1 MILRTYGNQPYKV
14 ALIHGGPGA
23 IGEMEPVAR
32 ELAADFGVL
41 EPIQT
46 KTTVNR
52 QVDELKMTLV
62 AHINQP
68 VVLVGYS
75 WGAWLSYIVT
85 ANYPQ
90 LVKKLIL
97 IGSGPYE
104 PQYLSQIG
112 ETRLSRLTQAE
123 REEYDAIIAL
133 LNDPKGEGK
142 SEKFTRLGQLVVK
155 TDRFDALD
163 VPYTRPNLGAAA
175 ENQFHEML
183 NEAQE
188 MRTDGR
194 LLAFAN
200 QIQCPVVAIHGDYD
214 PHPSAGVREPL
225 SARLDDFRFIR
236 LEYCGHKP
244 WIERQAK
251 DKFYKILR
259 KEINVA

>member
-1 MILRTYGNQPYKV
+1 MILRTYGNQPYKA

-23 IGEMEPVAR
+23 VGEMEPIAR
-32 ELAADFGVL
+32 ELAADFGVI

-46 KTTVNR
+46 EITVEG
-52 QVDELKMTLV
+52 QVKELKETLE
-62 AHINQP
+62 AHTDQP
-68 VVLVGYS
+68 IVLIGFS

-85 ANYPQ
+85 SKYPHW
-90 LVKKLIL
+90 VKKLIL

-112 ETRLSRLTQAE
+112 ETRLSRLTQTE
-123 REEYDAIIAL
+123 REEYDTIIAL
-133 LNDPKGEGK
+133 LNDPEGEGK
-142 SEKFTRLGQLVVK
+142 FEKFARLGQLTAK
-155 TDRFDALD
+155 TDRFDAMD
-163 VPYTRPNLGAAA
+163 VPYARPNLGAAA
-175 ENQFHEML
+175 ENQFHEVL

-188 MRTDGR
+188 MRTDGK
-194 LLAFAN
+194 LLAFAD
-200 QIQCPVVAIHGDYD
+200 QIQCPVIAIHGDYD